1 MGNRVDV
8 GRGEMIRTSDP
19 LHPMQVRYQAALR
32 PDRNH
37 GVYLEWAFE
46 ALSADRRALS
56 EDEECSAALDAFLDR
71 WQKKGLLYDQM
82 TAF

>member
-1 MGNRVDV
+1 MGNRFGV

-32 PDRNH
+32 PDRNS

-56 EDEECSAALDAFLDR
+56 EDEECSAALAAFPDR
-71 WQKKGLLYDQM
+71 WQKNRFLWAQIDV
-82 TAF
+82 F

>member
-37 GVYLEWAFE
+37 EVYLEWAFE

-56 EDEECSAALDAFLDR
+56 EDEECSATLDAFPDR
-71 WQKKGLLYDQM
+71 LQEKGHFYDQM
-82 TAF
+82 AAF